1 MGKAM
6 VMRLHG
12 RATPDGR
19 RSAFEGLLVRVPG
32 LYRLIAGLVMRL
44 VPPCRLRRRIIRWQN
59 VAGLSSI
66 TRRDYE
72 LTMVRYHPDVRY
84 EVDDRF
90 QVLGLPAK
98 LHGPRAMIAALYDWG
113 EQWEQW
119 ELAPI
124 ALVELDDR
132 LLGLGRFTA
141 RGRASGIEVDV
152 EYAQLIT
159 LRAGMVIHEHDF
171 VDWDQA
177 LRAACLDP
185 ADFATMLRP
194 PRGVEPEGARA
205 RLARRDGG
213 TEETQLS
220 AGPTNSH

>member
-1 MGKAM
+1 LPRG
-6 VMRLHG
+6 
-12 RATPDGR
+12 
-19 RSAFEGLLVRVPG
+19 
-32 LYRLIAGLVMRL
+32 
-44 VPPCRLRRRIIRWQN
+44 RLRRRVICWQN

-98 LHGPRAMIAALYDWG
+98 LHGRKAIIAALYDWG

-124 ALVELDDR
+124 ALVELDDG

-141 RGRASGIEVDV
+141 RGRASGIGVDV

-177 LRAACLDP
+177 LRGAGLDP
-185 ADFATMLRP
+185 ADFATLLHP
-194 PRGVEPEGARA
+194 PGVEPEESRA
-205 RLARRDGG
+205 RLARRDS
-213 TEETQLS
+213 TTQETAVS
-220 AGPTNSH
+220 AGATDSH